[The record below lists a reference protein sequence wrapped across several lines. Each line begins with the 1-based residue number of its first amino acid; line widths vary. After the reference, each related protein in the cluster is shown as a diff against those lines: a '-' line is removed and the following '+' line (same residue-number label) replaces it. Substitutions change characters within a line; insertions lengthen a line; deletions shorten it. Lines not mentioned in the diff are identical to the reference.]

1 MNDQLQQMMDVA
13 TGVINGLFITSGKPD
28 VAFKKLIELEPGGAK
43 SLLVLGSVHRTF
55 EDGHCVAVLS
65 PDDELAAKLNG
76 GVGYTSPILKKMV
89 SGRCKAMVMVRCAG
103 RKTYLASQYCSRKT

>member
-1 MNDQLQQMMDVA
+1 MNDQVQQMMDVA
-13 TGVINGLFITSGKPD
+13 TGFMNGLFITSGKPD

-43 SLLVLGSVHRTF
+43 NLLVLGSVHRTF

-76 GVGYTSPILKKMV
+76 GVGYSSPLLKEMV
-89 SGRCKAMVMVRCAG
+89 SGRCKAMVMMRCSG
-103 RKTYLASQYCSRKT
+103 RETYLASHYRSWKT

>member
-13 TGVINGLFITSGKPD
+13 TGVVNGLFITSGKPD

-65 PDDELAAKLNG
+65 PDDDLAAKLNG
-76 GVGYTSPILKKMV
+76 GVGYTLPQLREMV
-89 SGRCKAMVMVRCAG
+89 SGRCKAMVMVMCLG
-103 RKTYLASQYCSRKT
+103 RKPHLVDTYKPRKK